1 MNAGLIIVLLV
12 WLALAGPAKAAS
24 TSSAAAA
31 TPAGATAVSPLDYTR
46 TIMDQARAIVGGNQ
60 THDQKVA
67 ALSVLFGKFL
77 DTDAMGREALG
88 PHWSTFTPAQQ
99 KQFLPLFRELI
110 QRAYVQD
117 LLLFQNPDF
126 VYAGQQL
133 FNGGALVDTKIV
145 TPKDKFDVS
154 YTLVPAGDKWM
165 ATAITVEGV
174 SLIANY
180 GNQFNRVL
188 SRMTPDGLIALMQ
201 RKFGNPSGEKQT

>member
-1 MNAGLIIVLLV
+1 MKARLPIVVMV
-12 WLALAGPAKAAS
+12 WLVLNAS
-24 TSSAAAA
+24 GRAA
-31 TPAGATAVSPLDYTR
+31 TPRAASAVGPLDYTR
-46 TIMDQARAIVGGNQ
+46 TILDQARTIVAGSQ

-88 PHWSTFTPAQQ
+88 QHWSSFTPAQQ

-133 FNGGALVDTKIV
+133 LEGGALVDTQII
-145 TPKDKFDVS
+145 TPKDKFDVR
-154 YTLVPAGDKWM
+154 YTLVPAADKWVV
-165 ATAITVEGV
+165 TAITVEGV
-174 SLIANY
+174 SLTANY

-188 SRMTPDGLIALMQ
+188 ARMTPDDLIALMQ
-201 RKFGNPSGEKQT
+201 RKFGNPSGETQT

>member
-1 MNAGLIIVLLV
+1 MNARLPIIVLV
-12 WLALAGPAKAAS
+12 WLVLTAPGR
-24 TSSAAAA
+24 AA
-31 TPAGATAVSPLDYTR
+31 TPAAANAVGPLDYTR
-46 TIMDQARAIVGGNQ
+46 TILDQARTIVAGTQ

-88 PHWSTFTPAQQ
+88 QHWSRFTPAQQ
-99 KQFLPLFRELI
+99 KQFLPLFRELV

-133 FNGGALVDTKIV
+133 LEGGALVDTQIV
-145 TPKDKFDVS
+145 TPKDKFNVR
-154 YTLVPAGDKWM
+154 YTLVPAGDKWVV
-165 ATAITVEGV
+165 TAITVEGV
-174 SLIANY
+174 SLTANY

-188 SRMTPDGLIALMQ
+188 SRMTPDDLIALMQ
-201 RKFGNPSGEKQT
+201 RKFGNPSGETQT

>member
-1 MNAGLIIVLLV
+1 MIRRLPIVVLL
-12 WLALAGPAKAAS
+12 WLVLSAPGM
-24 TSSAAAA
+24 AAA
-31 TPAGATAVSPLDYTR
+31 PAAANAVTPLDYTR
-46 TIMDQARAIVGGNQ
+46 TILDQARTIVAGSQ
-60 THDQKVA
+60 KHDQKVA

-88 PHWSTFTPAQQ
+88 QHWSSFTPAQQ

-133 FNGGALVDTKIV
+133 LNGGALVDTKII
-145 TPKDKFDVS
+145 TPKDKFDVR
-154 YTLVPAGDKWM
+154 YTLVPAGDKWVV
-165 ATAITVEGV
+165 TAITVEGV
-174 SLIANY
+174 SLTANY
-180 GNQFNRVL
+180 GNQFNRLL

-201 RKFGNPSGEKQT
+201 RKFGNPSGETQT